1 MMSPLSLK
9 NSRFLF
15 VQSNPENTVGV
26 LTMAGKGPRVLITPT
41 NDLGKILQALHGMA
55 SLDPHYEISLAGISS
70 PDIVVFHFV
79 TRLCGLG
86 GVFK

>member
-1 MMSPLSLK
+1 MSTNELGFS
-9 NSRFLF
+9 F

-55 SLDPHYEISLAGISS
+55 SLDSHSVMFPEVDVL
-70 PDIVVFHFV
+70 
-79 TRLCGLG
+79 GLL
-86 GVFK
+86 